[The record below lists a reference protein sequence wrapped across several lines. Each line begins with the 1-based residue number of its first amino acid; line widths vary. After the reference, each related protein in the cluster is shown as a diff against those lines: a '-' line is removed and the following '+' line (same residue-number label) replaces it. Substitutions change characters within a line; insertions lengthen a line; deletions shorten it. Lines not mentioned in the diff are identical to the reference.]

1 MFDDTIYALSSGSGI
16 CAISLIRLSG
26 DLVKTILKDG
36 FTKDLS
42 TITPRMSTMAHP
54 VYDGSIIDDVLVT
67 YFKAPQSYTGEDVL
81 EICCHGSP
89 LIRSKLYL
97 WAQHHGARLAR
108 NGEFSQRA
116 VLNGKMSLS
125 QAEGINDMIHARNNS
140 GLTIAYHSAHGSVDA
155 LVQPLYEKALLIQ
168 AHLNVNIDYPE
179 YEDIQQL
186 SHDTL
191 IPLVESL
198 HQDIDHLITVSSRVM
213 PIVRGINT
221 VIVGK
226 PNVGKSSLLNALLNE
241 DKAIV
246 SDIAGTTRDVVE
258 GDIMVGSLP
267 LHLLDTAG
275 IREGAGTI
283 ETLGI
288 EKSRALIEKS
298 DLVIALVAEADGITH
313 DDQLILDLVKDH
325 DPIIVN
331 NKAELKSSER
341 YINISAHH
349 NAIEP
354 LVQAIQQRFDTVDA
368 TMYDH
373 TLTNT
378 RQLSLARQANDL
390 LTETLDQL
398 HRSEPLDLI
407 EINLGEII
415 RYLAEI
421 MGRNYSDDL
430 LDTIF
435 KNFCVGK

>member
-26 DLVKTILKDG
+26 PLVKTILKDG
-36 FTKDLS
+36 FTKDLRC
-42 TITPRMSTMAHP
+42 ITPRVATMAHP
-54 VYDGSIIDDVLVT
+54 ILDGQTIDDVLIT
-67 YFKAPQSYTGEDVL
+67 YFPYPNSYTGEDVL
-81 EICCHGSP
+81 EINCHGSP

-97 WAQHHGARLAR
+97 WAQQHGCRLAR

-116 VLNGKMSLS
+116 VINGKLSLS
-125 QAEGINDMIHARNNS
+125 QAEGINDMIHAKNNS

-186 SHDTL
+186 SHETLKPMVSSLHDTL
-191 IPLVESL
+191 IKLIHTSL
-198 HQDIDHLITVSSRVM
+198 RVM
-213 PIVRGINT
+213 PLMQGINT

-258 GDIMVGSLP
+258 GDIMVGSLQ

-283 ETLGI
+283 ESLGI
-288 EKSRALIEKS
+288 EKSRALINKS
-298 DLVIALVAEADGITH
+298 DLVIVVLCEADGINQ
-313 DDQLILDLVKDH
+313 DDTMILDLVKDH

-331 NKAELKSSER
+331 NKAELKSSDI
-341 YINISAHH
+341 YINISAQQYQIDPLIH
-349 NAIEP
+349 AIEN
-354 LVQAIQQRFDTVDA
+354 RFDTVDA
-368 TMYDH
+368 TMYDQ

-378 RQLSLARQANDL
+378 RQLALAQQADAL
-390 LTETLDQL
+390 LVETIAALD
-398 HRSEPLDLI
+398 EKIPLDLI
-407 EINLGEII
+407 EINLGQII
-415 RYLAEI
+415 TNLSEI

>member
-26 DLVKTILKDG
+26 DKVKTILKDG
-36 FTKDLS
+36 FTKDFSL
-42 TITPRMSTMAHP
+42 ITPRMAVMAHP
-54 VYDGSIIDDVLVT
+54 VLDGSTIDDVLIT
-67 YFKAPQSYTGEDVL
+67 YFAAPNSYTGEDVL
-81 EICCHGSP
+81 EISCHGSP

-97 WAQHHGARLAR
+97 WAQKHGARLAR
-108 NGEFSQRA
+108 NGEFSERA

-125 QAEGINDMIHARNNS
+125 QAEGINDMIHAKNTS
-140 GLTIAYHSAHGSVDA
+140 GLTIAYHSAHGSVDS
-155 LVQPLYEKALLIQ
+155 LVEPLYEKALLIQ

-191 IPLVESL
+191 MPLVASL
-198 HQDIDHLITVSSRVM
+198 QQDIFRLIDVSSRVM
-213 PIVRGINT
+213 PILSGINT
-221 VIVGK
+221 AIVGK

-283 ETLGI
+283 EALGI
-288 EKSRALIEKS
+288 EKSRALIASS
-298 DLVIALVAEADGITH
+298 DLVIALVCEADGLTS

-331 NKAELKSSER
+331 NKAELKSSDT
-341 YINISAHH
+341 YINISAEN

-354 LVQAIQQRFDTVDA
+354 LVQAIQARFDTVDA
-368 TMYDH
+368 TLYDQ

-378 RQLSLARQANDL
+378 RQLSLAKQASDL
-390 LTETLDQL
+390 LSETMHQL
-398 HRSEPLDLI
+398 QMEEPLDLI

-415 RYLAEI
+415 RLLAEI
-421 MGRNYSDDL
+421 MGRNYSEDL

>member
-26 DLVKTILKDG
+26 DRVQTILKDG

-42 TITPRMSTMAHP
+42 LIPPRMAVMAHP
-54 VYDGSIIDDVLVT
+54 VLDGSTIDDVLIT
-67 YFKAPQSYTGEDVL
+67 YFAAPNSYTGEDVL
-81 EICCHGSP
+81 EISCHGSP

-97 WAQHHGARLAR
+97 WAQHHGGRLAR
-108 NGEFSQRA
+108 NGEFSERA

-125 QAEGINDMIHARNNS
+125 QAEGINDMIHAKNAS
-140 GLTIAYHSAHGSVDA
+140 GLTIAYHSAHGSVDS
-155 LVQPLYEKALLIQ
+155 LVEPLYEKALLIQ

-191 IPLVESL
+191 MPLVTSL
-198 HQDIDHLITVSSRVM
+198 HQDIVRLIDVSTRVM
-213 PIVRGINT
+213 PIVSGINT
-221 VIVGK
+221 AIVGK

-283 ETLGI
+283 EALGI
-288 EKSRALIEKS
+288 EKSRALIASS
-298 DLVIALVAEADGITH
+298 DLVIALVCEADGLTS
-313 DDQLILDLVKDH
+313 DDLLILDLVKDH

-331 NKAELKSSER
+331 NKAELKSSDT
-341 YINISAHH
+341 YINISAEN

-354 LVQAIQQRFDTVDA
+354 LVQAIQARFDTVDA
-368 TMYDH
+368 TLYDQ

-378 RQLSLARQANDL
+378 RQLSLAKQANDL
-390 LTETLDQL
+390 LIETLQQL
-398 HRSEPLDLI
+398 QMEEPLDLI

-415 RYLAEI
+415 RLLAEI
-421 MGRNYSDDL
+421 MGRNYSEDL

-435 KNFCVGK
+435 NNFCVGK

>member
-26 DLVKTILKDG
+26 PLVKTILKDG
-36 FTKDLS
+36 FTKDLKD
-42 TITPRMSTMAHP
+42 IAARVATMAHP
-54 VYDGSIIDDVLVT
+54 LLDGVIIDDVLIT
-67 YFKAPQSYTGEDVL
+67 YFPGPNSYTGEDVL
-81 EICCHGSP
+81 EISCHGSP

-108 NGEFSQRA
+108 HGEFSQRA

-125 QAEGINDMIHARNNS
+125 QAEGINDMIHARNPS

-155 LVQPLYEKALLIQ
+155 LVEPLYQKALLIQ

-179 YEDIQQL
+179 YEDIEQL
-186 SHDTL
+186 SHKTL
-191 IPLVESL
+191 LPMVESL
-198 HQDIDHLITVSSRVM
+198 HKQLNQLIITSNRVIPLM
-213 PIVRGINT
+213 HGIKT
-221 VIVGK
+221 AIVGK

-258 GDIMVGSLP
+258 GDIMVGSVQ

-283 ETLGI
+283 ESLGI
-288 EKSRALIEKS
+288 EKSRALIDSS
-298 DLVIALVAEADGITH
+298 DLVIAVVAKADGITS

-331 NKAELKSSER
+331 NKSELSASED
-341 YINISAHH
+341 YINISAEH
-349 NAIEP
+349 NHIEP
-354 LVQAIQQRFDTVDA
+354 LIQAIEQRFDTVDA
-368 TMYDH
+368 TMYDQ

-378 RQLSLARQANDL
+378 RQLALAAKANRL
-390 LTETLDQL
+390 LVETIDGLNQ
-398 HRSEPLDLI
+398 EIPLDLI

-415 RYLAEI
+415 ALLAEI
-421 MGRNYSDDL
+421 MGRSYSEDL